1 MKYLKRNTLIGM
13 TSTFFEILRPG
24 INTTIQ
30 DNGRNH
36 MYHEGIT
43 VSGAIDQRNYKLSNK
58 LVDNHLNEAVIEF
71 AYQGPL
77 LKLKNS
83 KINFSITGDVIFK
96 IIRKNLKVEDGK
108 CYKNYVLEKEDQLD
122 IISTKNTAYGYLSV
136 NGGFQ
141 LEKIWNSYSINTKA
155 NIGPNNGKKYSIE
168 DKIFIKNKNF
178 QEIKEIDLI
187 YSELSDN
194 IIRVIKGTNFD
205 FFSTE
210 AKKNFF
216 NQEFSV
222 TKLADRMGIRLSGHK
237 LENII
242 STNIKSEGLTKGVVQ
257 VPADGDPIIM
267 LSDHGTIGGYPK
279 IGVVI
284 SADLDRVGQLTPG
297 STVKFK
303 EVSLEEAENIFKA
316 YNDGT
321 NKYINECN

>member
-1 MKYLKRNTLIGM
+1 MNKKY
-13 TSTFFEILRPG
+13 FEILRSG

-36 MYHEGIT
+36 MYHEGIA

-58 LVDNHLNEAVIEF
+58 LINNRLNEAVIEF

-83 KINFSITGDVIFK
+83 KINFCITGDVIFK
-96 IIRKNLKVEDGK
+96 IIRKNLEVEDGK
-108 CYKNYVLEKEDQLD
+108 CYKSYVLEQEDQLD

-141 LEKIWNSYSINTKA
+141 IEKTWNSYSINTKA
-155 NIGPNNGKKYSIE
+155 NVGPNNGKKYSTE
-168 DKIFIKNKNF
+168 DKIFIKNDNF
-178 QEIKEIDLI
+178 CEIKSVELN

-194 IIRVIKGTNFD
+194 VIRVIKGTNFD
-205 FFSTE
+205 YFSNE
-210 AKKNFF
+210 AKKIFF
-216 NQEFSV
+216 NKEFSV
-222 TKLADRMGIRLSGHK
+222 TKLTDRMGIRLSGHK

-242 STNIKSEGLTKGVVQ
+242 RTNIKSEGLIKGVVQ

-297 STVKFK
+297 STIKFK
-303 EVSLEEAENIFKA
+303 QVSLEEAENIFKA
-316 YNDGT
+316 YNEDT

>member
-1 MKYLKRNTLIGM
+1 MNKKY
-13 TSTFFEILRPG
+13 FEILRSG

-36 MYHEGIT
+36 MYHEGIA

-58 LVDNHLNEAVIEF
+58 LINNRLNEAVIEF

-83 KINFSITGDVIFK
+83 KINFCITGDVIFK
-96 IIRKNLKVEDGK
+96 IIRKNLEVEDGK
-108 CYKNYVLEKEDQLD
+108 CYKSYVLEQEDQLD

-141 LEKIWNSYSINTKA
+141 IEKTWNSYSINTKA
-155 NIGPNNGKKYSIE
+155 NVGPNNGKKYSTE
-168 DKIFIKNKNF
+168 DKIFIKNDNF
-178 QEIKEIDLI
+178 CEIKSVELN

-194 IIRVIKGTNFD
+194 VIRVIKGTNFD
-205 FFSTE
+205 YFSND
-210 AKKNFF
+210 AKKIFF
-216 NQEFSV
+216 NKEFSV
-222 TKLADRMGIRLSGHK
+222 TKLTDRMGIRLSGHK

-242 STNIKSEGLTKGVVQ
+242 STNIKSEGLIKGVVQ

-297 STVKFK
+297 STINFK
-303 EVSLEEAENIFKA
+303 QVSLEEAENIFKA
-316 YNDGT
+316 YNEDT